1 MDDEG
6 ELSELIIIII
16 IIIITDITFS
26 AAYEIQTVTCLVEV
40 HLADCSIH
48 WSNIVC
54 GLMV

>member
-6 ELSELIIIII
+6 ELSELIIII

-48 WSNIVC
+48 
-54 GLMV
+54 